1 MEGLG
6 NSPDGIWP
14 SDVSVVNRFH
24 FVVSFRWKVS
34 FLEFVLVVLVLYK
47 LGFDVF
53 LSEVS
58 M

>member
-6 NSPDGIWP
+6 NSPDGIWS
-14 SDVSVVNRFH
+14 SDVCVVNRFH
-24 FVVSFRWKVS
+24 FLVSFSWKIS

-53 LSEVS
+53 LS
-58 M
+58 